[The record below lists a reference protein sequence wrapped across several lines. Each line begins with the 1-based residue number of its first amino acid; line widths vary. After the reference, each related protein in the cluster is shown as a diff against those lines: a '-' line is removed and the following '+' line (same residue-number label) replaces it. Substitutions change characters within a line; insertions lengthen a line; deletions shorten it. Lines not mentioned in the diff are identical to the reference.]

1 MTRETAAMARQ
12 SAGIA
17 LYRLTGDKPEVLLVH
32 PGGPFWRNKDAGAW
46 SIPKGEY
53 AADEDPLAVAKREF
67 EEELGVAA
75 PREEYVR
82 LGEARQRGGK
92 TVTAFAIEGDFDP
105 RQLKSNRFEIEWPPK
120 SGRRALFPEVD
131 KAEWFTLAE
140 ARTKIIDGQLPLID
154 SLVKRLE

>member
-1 MTRETAAMARQ
+1 MARR
-12 SAGIA
+12 SAGIL
-17 LYRLTGDKPEVLLVH
+17 LYRLAGREPEVLLVH
-32 PGGPFWRNKDAGAW
+32 PGGPFWRNRDAGAW

-67 EEELGVAA
+67 EEELGMPA
-75 PREEYVR
+75 PSGEYVR
-82 LGEARQRGGK
+82 LGEVRQRGGK
-92 TVTAFAIEGDFDP
+92 TVTAFAIQGDFDP

-140 ARTKIIDGQLPLID
+140 ARTRIIGGQLPLID
-154 SLVKRLE
+154 SLVKCFE

>member
-1 MTRETAAMARQ
+1 MARQ
-12 SAGIA
+12 SAGIV
-17 LYRLTGDKPEVLLVH
+17 LYRFAGEEPEVLLVH
-32 PGGPFWRNKDAGAW
+32 PGGPFWRNRDAGAW

-67 EEELGVAA
+67 EEELGMPA
-75 PREEYVR
+75 PSGEYVR
-82 LGEARQRGGK
+82 LGEVRQRGGK
-92 TVTAFAIEGDFDP
+92 TVTAFAIQGDFDP

-140 ARTKIIDGQLPLID
+140 ARTRIIGGQLPLID
-154 SLVKRLE
+154 SLVKCFE